1 MSRAERYSQLAYLRT
16 LSSTHAETKRLVENL
31 KFYCSKEVSLNSTA
45 DMSGLVTA
53 ASPEE
58 ALDRCMNDLFVP
70 YTESDRYLSR
80 EKLSLN
86 ELFGRIIAEFLSY
99 MVRMRHAKN
108 GIG

>member
-1 MSRAERYSQLAYLRT
+1 
-16 LSSTHAETKRLVENL
+16 
-31 KFYCSKEVSLNSTA
+31 
-45 DMSGLVTA
+45 MSGLVTA